1 MFLDTDSIQI
11 ESFGVSSYPKVAFRS
26 IANSCRSMDPYRS
39 VLTELRHT
47 GDLAALQVYMAMAI
61 AIASWV
67 CTSDAITSSILIVM
81 GSYVD
86 RS

>member
-1 MFLDTDSIQI
+1 MFLDTVRIQI
-11 ESFGVSSYPKVAFRS
+11 ESFCVSSYPKVAFRS

-47 GDLAALQVYMAMAI
+47 GDLAALQVYMAMEM
-61 AIASWV
+61 ASWV
-67 CTSDAITSSILIVM
+67 GTSDAITSSILIVM

>member
-1 MFLDTDSIQI
+1 MFLDTVRIQI

-61 AIASWV
+61 ASWV
-67 CTSDAITSSILIVM
+67 GTSDAITSSILIVM

>member
-1 MFLDTDSIQI
+1 MFLDTGRIQI
-11 ESFGVSSYPKVAFRS
+11 ESFGVFSYPKVAFGS
-26 IANSCRSMDPYRS
+26 IDNSCRSMDPYRS

-47 GDLAALQVYMAMAI
+47 GDLAALQVHMAVEM
-61 AIASWV
+61 ASWV
-67 CTSDAITSSILIVM
+67 GTSDAITSSILIVM

>member
-1 MFLDTDSIQI
+1 MFLDMGRIQI
-11 ESFGVSSYPKVAFRS
+11 ESFDVSSYPKVAFRS

-47 GDLAALQVYMAMAI
+47 GDLAALQVYMAMEM
-61 AIASWV
+61 ASWV
-67 CTSDAITSSILIVM
+67 GTSDAITSSILIVM

>member
-1 MFLDTDSIQI
+1 MFLDTVHIQI

-26 IANSCRSMDPYRS
+26 IAKSCRSMDPYRS

-47 GDLAALQVYMAMAI
+47 GDLAALQVYMAMEM
-61 AIASWV
+61 ASWV
-67 CTSDAITSSILIVM
+67 GTSDAITSSILIVM

>member
-1 MFLDTDSIQI
+1 MFLDTWRIQI
-11 ESFGVSSYPKVAFRS
+11 ESFDVSSYLEVEVRS
-26 IANSCRSMDPYRS
+26 SANSCRSMGPYRS

-47 GDLAALQVYMAMAI
+47 GDLAALQVYMAMAM
-61 AIASWV
+61 ASWV
-67 CTSDAITSSILIVM
+67 GTSDAITSSILIVM

>member
-1 MFLDTDSIQI
+1 MFLDMVCIQI

-47 GDLAALQVYMAMAI
+47 GDLAALQVHMAMEM
-61 AIASWV
+61 ASWV
-67 CTSDAITSSILIVM
+67 GTSDAITSSILIVM

>member
-1 MFLDTDSIQI
+1 MFLDMGRIQI
-11 ESFGVSSYPKVAFRS
+11 ESFDVSSYPKVAFRS

-47 GDLAALQVYMAMAI
+47 CDLAALLQVYMAMEM
-61 AIASWV
+61 ASWV
-67 CTSDAITSSILIVM
+67 GTSDAITSSILIVM
-81 GSYVD
+81 GPYVD

>member
-1 MFLDTDSIQI
+1 MFLDTVHIQI
-11 ESFGVSSYPKVAFRS
+11 ESFGVSSYPEGAFRS
-26 IANSCRSMDPYRS
+26 VANSCRSMDPYRS

-47 GDLAALQVYMAMAI
+47 GDLAALQVYMAMEM
-61 AIASWV
+61 ASWV
-67 CTSDAITSSILIVM
+67 GTSDAITSSILIVM